1 VATNIWF
8 WVGFNALIL
17 VLLALDLGVLGRK
30 DHVIRFREA
39 AVRSV
44 IWVVLAVAFGLGI
57 YFYGGSEAAIAY
69 YTGYLIEKSLSV
81 DNIFVMVVIFS
92 YFGVPALYQ
101 HRVLFW
107 GILGALVMRGTFI
120 IVGAW
125 LLNQFHFVI
134 YIFGGLLVLTGIRMA
149 VREEKPFDG
158 EDNPVVKLVR
168 RLVPLVPRYDGHKFF
183 TIENGR
189 RFATPLLLVLVL
201 VEFTDL
207 VFAIDSIPAI
217 FAITTDPFLVYTS
230 NVFAILGLR
239 SLYFLLAGVID
250 KFRFL
255 RFGLAFILTFV
266 GVKMLIADKVHIPT
280 ATSLLVVAGGIIVSV
295 IASLLI
301 PADEPE
307 SIEEPPT
314 HDEFPPFENLRKH
327 G

>member
-1 VATNIWF
+1 LAKSIWF
-8 WVGFNALIL
+8 WVAFNAFIL
-17 VLLALDLGVLGRK
+17 AMLALDLGLLGRK
-30 DHVIRFREA
+30 THVIKFREA
-39 AVRSV
+39 AIRSAA
-44 IWVVLAVAFGLGI
+44 WFALSMCFAVGL
-57 YFYGGSEAAIAY
+57 YFYAGSETAITFL
-69 YTGYLIEKSLSV
+69 TGYLIEQSLSV

-92 YFGVPALYQ
+92 YFGVPAVYQ

-120 IVGAW
+120 VIGAW
-125 LLNQFHFVI
+125 LLSQFHFII

-149 VREEKPFDG
+149 VKEEKPFDG
-158 EDNPVVKLVR
+158 EDNPIVKLVR
-168 RLVPLVPRYDGHKFF
+168 RIMPMSARYDGKHFF
-183 TIENGR
+183 TIENGKR
-189 RFATPLLLVLVL
+189 YATPLLLVLVL

-217 FAITTDPFLVYTS
+217 FAITQDPFLVYTS

-266 GVKMLIADKVHIPT
+266 GVKMLIAEQVHIDT
-280 ATSLLVVAGGIIVSV
+280 RVSLLVVAGGIIVSV
-295 IASLLI
+295 VLSLVI
-301 PADEPE
+301 PPKEDPTIDAPEDEL
-307 SIEEPPT
+307 PPL
-314 HDEFPPFENLRKH
+314 ENLRKH

>member
-1 VATNIWF
+1 MATNIWF
-8 WVGFNALIL
+8 WVGFNILIL
-17 VLLALDLGVLGRK
+17 GMLALDLGLLGRK
-30 DHVIRFREA
+30 EHVIHFREA
-39 AVRSV
+39 LVRSIIWIV
-44 IWVVLAVAFGLGI
+44 IALLFGAGI
-57 YFYGGSEAAIAY
+57 YFYTGSSEPAVQY
-69 YTGYLIEKSLSV
+69 LTGYLIEKSLSV

-125 LLNQFHFVI
+125 LLNQFHFII

-149 VREEKPFDG
+149 VKEEKPFDG
-158 EDNPVVKLVR
+158 EENPIVKLTR
-168 RLVPLVPRYDGHKFF
+168 RVLPMSPRYNGKHFF

-189 RFATPLLLVLVL
+189 RYATPLLLVLVL
-201 VEFTDL
+201 IEFTDL

-217 FAITTDPFLVYTS
+217 FAVTRDPFLVYTS

-266 GVKMLIADKVHIPT
+266 GVKMLIVDKVKIPT
-280 ATSLLVVAGGIIVSV
+280 SLSLIVVVGALTTAIVL
-295 IASLLI
+295 SLMI
-301 PADEPE
+301 PPREEEDT
-307 SIEEPPT
+307 EEPP
-314 HDEFPPFENLRKH
+314 EELPPLEELRKH